1 MTSIYLATFL
11 QPLVDLNEAILK
23 FWHNS
28 VGLSWGASIIGLTV
42 VVRAAILPLTFRQV
56 RSMQAMQRLA
66 PEMKRIQER
75 YKEDKQRQQQEMMKF
90 YQEHGVNPLGSCLPL
105 VLQLPFFFSLFYLL
119 RSSKFKADIKGAE
132 SFFFIPNLAKPLTGH
147 PAALAVMIVLYVG
160 TQLASSLLTAMSAD
174 PNQRRLMLALPFV
187 FVVFVFRFQAG
198 LLVYWVTTN
207 VWTIGQQLVIKRF
220 LPPPEPLAVGAAAGG
235 GKSGGGDGAKAG
247 GAKPAADGAPAP
259 KRRGLLARAAAAQ
272 EAAAKRNEPAAKGN
286 ERAAK
291 GNQRGAKRGEPAAKG
306 NEPAADTGNGGSA
319 KAPPP
324 SPRKKKKRSG
334 RRR

>member
-1 MTSIYLATFL
+1 MYATFL
-11 QPLVDLNEAILK
+11 QPLVDLNDAILK
-23 FWHNS
+23 FWHNT
-28 VGLSWGASIIGLTV
+28 VGLSWGASIIGLTFV
-42 VVRAAILPLTFRQV
+42 IRAAILPLTFRQV
-56 RSMQAMQRLA
+56 RSMQALQRLA

-119 RSSKFKADIKGAE
+119 RSSTFKADIQGEE
-132 SFFFIPNLAKPLTGH
+132 SFLFIPNLAKPLTGH

-160 TQLASSLLTAMSAD
+160 TQLASSMLTAMSAD

-187 FVVFVFRFQAG
+187 FVIFVFRFQAG
-198 LLVYWVTTN
+198 LLVYWVATN
-207 VWTIGQQLVIKRF
+207 VWTIGQQLIIKRY
-220 LPPPEPLAVGAAAGG
+220 LPPPEPIPAGAAAAVGKGAGG
-235 GKSGGGDGAKAG
+235 GGGGSSGDGGKDGGKAPAKPPPSRAKAK
-247 GAKPAADGAPAP
+247 AAAPAA
-259 KRRGLLARAAAAQ
+259 
-272 EAAAKRNEPAAKGN
+272 EASE
-286 ERAAK
+286 
-291 GNQRGAKRGEPAAKG
+291 
-306 NEPAADTGNGGSA
+306 GNGAA

>member
-1 MTSIYLATFL
+1 MYLVTFI
-11 QPLVDLNEAILK
+11 QPLVDLNDAILK

-28 VGLSWGASIIGLTV
+28 VGLSWGGAIIGLTV

-90 YQEHGVNPLGSCLPL
+90 YQEHGVNPLASCLPL
-105 VLQLPFFFSLFYLL
+105 LLQLPFFLSLFYLL
-119 RSSKFKADIKGAE
+119 RSSTFKEDIKGEE
-132 SFFFIPNLAKPLTGH
+132 SFLFIPNLAKPLTGH
-147 PAALAVMIVLYVG
+147 PAALITMIVLYVV
-160 TQLASSLLTAMSAD
+160 TQLISTMVSTMSAD
-174 PNQRRLMLALPFV
+174 PNQRRLMMALPFV
-187 FVVFVFRFQAG
+187 FVIFVFRFQAG

-207 VWTIGQQLVIKRF
+207 VWTIGQQLIIKRF
-220 LPPPEPLAVGAAAGG
+220 LPPPEPLPAGAAAAVGKGG
-235 GKSGGGDGAKAG
+235 GGGGDGG
-247 GAKPAADGAPAP
+247 GAPAKRTP
-259 KRRGLLARAAAAQ
+259 KAKPSAAAA
-272 EAAAKRNEPAAKGN
+272 EAG
-286 ERAAK
+286 
-291 GNQRGAKRGEPAAKG
+291 GGGG
-306 NEPAADTGNGGSA
+306 GGGNGAA

>member
-1 MTSIYLATFL
+1 
-11 QPLVDLNEAILK
+11 
-23 FWHNS
+23 
-28 VGLSWGASIIGLTV
+28 
-42 VVRAAILPLTFRQV
+42 
-56 RSMQAMQRLA
+56 MQALQRLA

-119 RSSKFKADIKGAE
+119 RSSTFKADIQGEE
-132 SFFFIPNLAKPLTGH
+132 SFLFIPNLAKPLTGH

-160 TQLASSLLTAMSAD
+160 TQLASTMLTAMSAD
-174 PNQRRLMLALPFV
+174 PNQRRIMLALPFV

-207 VWTIGQQLVIKRF
+207 VWTIGQQLIIKRF
-220 LPPPEPLAVGAAAGG
+220 LPPPEPIAAGAPAGAAAVTGKSDGG
-235 GKSGGGDGAKAG
+235 GGSKPDGDA
-247 GAKPAADGAPAP
+247 AP
-259 KRRGLLARAAAAQ
+259 KPKKGFLARAAAAQ
-272 EAAAKRNEPAAKGN
+272 EAARQGNAGKADAKAAPSDG
-286 ERAAK
+286 
-291 GNQRGAKRGEPAAKG
+291 
-306 NEPAADTGNGGSA
+306 GNGAA

>member
-1 MTSIYLATFL
+1 MDLLTFI
-11 QPLVDLNEAILK
+11 QPLVDLNDAILK
-23 FWHNS
+23 FWHND
-28 VGLSWGASIIGLTV
+28 VGLSWGASIIGLTFV
-42 VVRAAILPLTFRQV
+42 IRLAILPLTFRQV

-75 YKEDKQRQQQEMMKF
+75 YKEDKQRQQQELMKF
-90 YQEHGVNPLGSCLPL
+90 YKEHGVNPLGSCLPL

-119 RSSKFKADIKGAE
+119 RSSTFKADIKGEEA
-132 SFFFIPNLAKPLTGH
+132 FLFIPNLAKPLTGH
-147 PAALAVMIVLYVG
+147 PVALAVMIVLYVG

-220 LPPPEPLAVGAAAGG
+220 LPPPEPIPAGAAAAVAKGG
-235 GKSGGGDGAKAG
+235 GGGGGDGGTPTKR
-247 GAKPAADGAPAP
+247 GARPKPSAPA
-259 KRRGLLARAAAAQ
+259 
-272 EAAAKRNEPAAKGN
+272 
-286 ERAAK
+286 
-291 GNQRGAKRGEPAAKG
+291 
-306 NEPAADTGNGGSA
+306 TGNSGGNGVA

>member
-1 MTSIYLATFL
+1 MYLATFL
-11 QPLVDLNEAILK
+11 QPLVDLNDAILK
-23 FWHNS
+23 FWHNQ
-28 VGLSWGASIIGLTV
+28 VGLSWGASIIGLTI

-75 YKEDKQRQQQEMMKF
+75 YKEDKQRQQQELMKF
-90 YQEHGVNPLGSCLPL
+90 YKEHGVNPLGSCLPL

-119 RSSKFKADIKGAE
+119 RSSTFKADIRGAE
-132 SFFFIPNLAKPLTGH
+132 SFLFIPNLAKPLTGH
-147 PAALAVMIVLYVG
+147 PVALAVMIVLYVG

-187 FVVFVFRFQAG
+187 FVIFVFRFQAG

-207 VWTIGQQLVIKRF
+207 IWTIGQQLIIKRF
-220 LPPPEPLAVGAAAGG
+220 LPPPEPLAAGPAGAA
-235 GKSGGGDGAKAG
+235 KGGGDGDG
-247 GAKPAADGAPAP
+247 GAPVKRSTTKPKPSAPAASNSG
-259 KRRGLLARAAAAQ
+259 
-272 EAAAKRNEPAAKGN
+272 
-286 ERAAK
+286 
-291 GNQRGAKRGEPAAKG
+291 
-306 NEPAADTGNGGSA
+306 GNGGPA

>member
-1 MTSIYLATFL
+1 MIFGTFI
-11 QPLVDLNEAILK
+11 QPLVDLNDAILK
-23 FWHNS
+23 FWHND
-28 VGLSWGASIIGLTV
+28 VGLGWGASIIGLTV
-42 VVRAAILPLTFRQV
+42 VIRAAILPLTFRQV
-56 RSMQAMQRLA
+56 RSMQALQRLQ

-90 YQEHGVNPLGSCLPL
+90 YQEHGVNPLASCFPL
-105 VLQLPFFFSLFYLL
+105 ILQLPFFFSLFYLL
-119 RSSKFKADIKGAE
+119 RSSTFKADIEGAE
-132 SFFFIPNLAKPLTGH
+132 QFLFIPNLAKPLTGH
-147 PAALAVMIVLYVG
+147 PVALAVMIVLYVG

-207 VWTIGQQLVIKRF
+207 VWTIGQQLLIKRF
-220 LPPPEPLAVGAAAGG
+220 LPPPEPLAAGGAAAVSKSGG
-235 GKSGGGDGAKAG
+235 RGGGDG
-247 GAKPAADGAPAP
+247 GAPAKRAP
-259 KRRGLLARAAAAQ
+259 KPKPDA
-272 EAAAKRNEPAAKGN
+272 PAASESG
-286 ERAAK
+286 
-291 GNQRGAKRGEPAAKG
+291 
-306 NEPAADTGNGGSA
+306 GNGTA

>member
-1 MTSIYLATFL
+1 MFIATFL
-11 QPLVDLNEAILK
+11 QPLVDLNDAILK
-23 FWHNS
+23 FWHNT
-28 VGLSWGASIIGLTV
+28 VGFSWGASIIGLTV

-56 RSMQAMQRLA
+56 RSMQALQRLA

-75 YKEDKQRQQQEMMKF
+75 YKDDKQRQQQEMMKF

-119 RSSKFKADIKGAE
+119 RSSTFKADVGAE
-132 SFFFIPNLAKPLTGH
+132 KAFLFIPDLTKPLTGH
-147 PAALAVMIVLYVG
+147 PVALGVMIVLYVG
-160 TQLASSLLTAMSAD
+160 TQLASTMLTAMSAD

-187 FVVFVFRFQAG
+187 FVIFVFRFQAG

-220 LPPPEPLAVGAAAGG
+220 LPPPEPIPAGAAAAV
-235 GKSGGGDGAKAG
+235 GKGDGGDGDG
-247 GAKPAADGAPAP
+247 GAATKRGSRPKPSAPAADAG
-259 KRRGLLARAAAAQ
+259 GD
-272 EAAAKRNEPAAKGN
+272 NGN
-286 ERAAK
+286 
-291 GNQRGAKRGEPAAKG
+291 
-306 NEPAADTGNGGSA
+306 A

>member
-1 MTSIYLATFL
+1 MSFVPLAVWKFL

-23 FWHNS
+23 FFHNNL
-28 VGLSWGASIIGLTV
+28 GFGWGMSIVGLTV
-42 VVRAAILPLTFRQV
+42 VIRLAILPLTFRQV

-75 YKEDKQRQQQEMMKF
+75 YKEDKQRQQQEIMKF

-119 RSSKFKADIKGAE
+119 RSSTFKADIKGEE
-132 SFFFIPNLAKPLTGH
+132 SFLFIPNLAKPLTGH

-187 FVVFVFRFQAG
+187 FVIFVFRFQAG

-220 LPPPEPLAVGAAAGG
+220 LPPPEPLPAGAAAAVGKGG
-235 GKSGGGDGAKAG
+235 GGGGDG
-247 GAKPAADGAPAP
+247 DGAPAKRTP
-259 KRRGLLARAAAAQ
+259 KAKPSAAAAD
-272 EAAAKRNEPAAKGN
+272 AG
-286 ERAAK
+286 
-291 GNQRGAKRGEPAAKG
+291 GGGG
-306 NEPAADTGNGGSA
+306 GGNG
-319 KAPPP
+319 
-324 SPRKKKKRSG
+324 
-334 RRR
+334 

>member
-1 MTSIYLATFL
+1 MYLATFL
-11 QPLVDLNEAILK
+11 QPLVDLNDAILK
-23 FWHNS
+23 FWHNT
-28 VGLSWGASIIGLTV
+28 VGLSWGGAIIGLTV

-56 RSMQAMQRLA
+56 RSMQALQRLA

-75 YKEDKQRQQQEMMKF
+75 YKDDKQRQQQEMMKF

-119 RSSKFKADIKGAE
+119 RSSTFKADIQGEE
-132 SFFFIPNLAKPLTGH
+132 SFLFIPNLAKPLTGH

-160 TQLASSLLTAMSAD
+160 TQLASSMLTAMSAD

-187 FVVFVFRFQAG
+187 FVIFVFRFQAG

-207 VWTIGQQLVIKRF
+207 VWTIGQQLIIKRF
-220 LPPPEPLAVGAAAGG
+220 LPPPEPLPAGAAAAVPA
-235 GKSGGGDGAKAG
+235 GKGGGDG
-247 GAKPAADGAPAP
+247 DSAP
-259 KRRGLLARAAAAQ
+259 KRERKPKAS
-272 EAAAKRNEPAAKGN
+272 PAASSDD
-286 ERAAK
+286 
-291 GNQRGAKRGEPAAKG
+291 GA
-306 NEPAADTGNGGSA
+306 GNGAA